1 MNKKR
6 NTRIVNKYSLG
17 SRLAKWN
24 TNVTNSMFT
33 NDKGKLTDFGE
44 FAKGFGINGGNIGG
58 ITNTVISL
66 AGKALA
72 GNNTTAVGNAMQSI
86 GSLAS
91 NIPGIGGLIGAGVN
105 LLGGITNAA
114 FGSNLNENFIAQ
126 TESDINQQ
134 SNYLSGASTNAQLM
148 SDFANLTFLDK
159 VKKSD
164 VGTEG
169 WFSDKAT
176 DKTNALNE
184 GIATANMRA
193 LASLANTAENIDRQ
207 NDLMLMANYS
217 AHGGKIHI
225 KPENRGKFTEY
236 CGGKVTSECIAK
248 GKRSS
253 DPAVRKRATFAAN
266 ARKWKHDDGGF
277 LSSNGA
283 DWSNGVTI
291 IGNGDTHENNK
302 YEGVQ
307 IGVDAEGIPNLVEE
321 GEVIFND
328 YVFSNRLNVPNSVR
342 SKYKLRG
349 NNTLTFADAAKQL
362 QKESEE
368 RPNDPISKRGLED
381 AMLKLQGEQEVIR
394 QKKDRKGSKNKFE
407 YGGYPLIDVDL
418 PLASVDAINKRI
430 SEDVNTN
437 PFYQNLRK
445 ESKNI
450 FTTDRMARGNDYDT
464 PKDNWLRYAPVAGSV
479 IGLGYDL
486 LSKPDY
492 SSADAVMNA
501 ADAIGN
507 YTPASFTPI
516 SNYLEYNPLDRDYYL
531 NKLDASNAATK
542 RQIRNTAGGNRA
554 AMLTGLLAADREYG
568 NQLGSLARQ
577 AEEYNTAQRQAVETF
592 NRATNQANAE
602 MGLKAAMANAELA
615 QKAKSARAEG
625 IARAVAMR
633 DEINARR
640 SASISANLT
649 NLFDSLGNIGIDEM
663 NRAARDML
671 IRAGVFGTLSEKPQG
686 WSNERWENYKKTI
699 SGEGYS
705 RGGQLKKKR
714 GGFTY

>member
-1 MNKKR
+1 MSKFLDWYGNIS
-6 NTRIVNKYSLG
+6 NNLD
-17 SRLAKWN
+17 
-24 TNVTNSMFT
+24 NS
-33 NDKGKLTDFGE
+33 KGLGKL
-44 FAKGFGINGGNIGG
+44 GINSANIGG
-58 ITNTVISL
+58 IANTVTSL
-66 AGKALA
+66 TGKALA
-72 GNNTTAVGNAMQSI
+72 GNNTIGVGNAMQTV

-114 FGSNLNENFIAQ
+114 FGSNLNEDFIAQ

-134 SNYLSGASTNAQLM
+134 ANYLSGASTNAQLL
-148 SDFANLTFLDK
+148 SDYNNLTFLGDI
-159 VKKSD
+159 KKSD
-164 VGTEG
+164 VGSEG
-169 WFSDKAT
+169 WFSNKAT
-176 DKTNALNE
+176 RKTRELNRLVDE
-184 GIATANMRA
+184 ANMRA

-217 AHGGKIHI
+217 ANGGKIYI
-225 KPENRGKFTEY
+225 KPENRGKFTKY
-236 CGGKVTSECIAK
+236 CGGKVTSECIAR
-248 GKRSS
+248 GKKSN

-266 ARKWKHDDGGF
+266 ARKWHHADGGF
-277 LSSNGA
+277 LSSNGV

-328 YVFSNRLNVPNSVR
+328 YVFSNRLNVPESVK

-349 NNTLTFADAAKQL
+349 NKTLTFADAAKQM

-368 RPNDPISKRGLED
+368 RPNDPISKRGLENS
-381 AMLKLQGEQEVIR
+381 MLKLQGEQEVIR
-394 QKKDRKGSKNKFE
+394 QKKDRKGSKNKFMH
-407 YGGYPLIDVDL
+407 GGYPLIDVDL

-450 FTTDRMARGNDYDT
+450 FNTDRMARGNDYDT
-464 PKDNWLRYAPVAGSV
+464 PKDNWLRYAPIAGSV
-479 IGLGYDL
+479 IGLGYNL

-507 YTPASFTPI
+507 YTPASFTPV
-516 SNYLEYNPLDRDYYL
+516 SNYLTYKPLDVNRYT
-531 NKLDASNAATK
+531 NRLDASTAAT
-542 RQIRNTAGGNRA
+542 RRNIINTSGGNRA
-554 AMLTGLLAADREYG
+554 AALTGLLALDKNYG
-568 NQLGSLARQ
+568 ESLGELGIKG
-577 AEEYNTAQRQAVETF
+577 EEYNLAQRQAVEQF
-592 NRATNQANAE
+592 NRGTNQANAE
-602 MGLKAAMANAELA
+602 MGLKTAIANAELA

-625 IARAVAMR
+625 IARAMAMR
-633 DEINARR
+633 EAIDSARAASINA
-640 SASISANLT
+640 NLG
-649 NLFDSLGNIGIDEM
+649 NLFESLGNLGIDIE
-663 NRAARDML
+663 NRRDRNRL
-671 IRAGVFGTLSEKPQG
+671 IKADAFGRVPSWWLNQG
-686 WSNERWENYKKTI
+686 
-699 SGEGYS
+699 
-705 RGGQLKKKR
+705 
-714 GGFTY
+714 